1 MNTLAS
7 LTFPAKEY
15 NMEWAP
21 SNLDW
26 NESPAP
32 RETVCP
38 RGSFT
43 EVSSARGH
51 TERKL
56 SDHAKE

>member
-7 LTFPAKEY
+7 LTSPAKEY

-21 SNLDW
+21 SNFDW
-26 NESPAP
+26 DESPAP
-32 RETVCP
+32 REPVRP
-38 RGSFT
+38 RA
-43 EVSSARGH
+43 SSARGH